1 MVADQEF
8 RLCRGVW
15 HRFLPLVHR
24 ISMQRSWRGVN
35 RRLSSQIPEI
45 CNVMP
50 AGTSLVLLLPA
61 YALTPFRHTI
71 RKAFATENAYR
82 SHITSK
88 KHRVAEAKW
97 AEQQAGRVKIGEGE
111 NVPGEF
117 EQVREMQMRA
127 DDAKVAETSA
137 AETTK
142 PEETKKVE
150 EPVET
155 MEEDDEEE
163 EEPTIEE
170 SIEAKI
176 ARARGRIPP
185 NGCLFCA
192 HTSEDIES
200 NLQHMAIQHSF
211 FLPDTEYLVD
221 VEGLLQYLGEKVA
234 IGNVCLYCPAN
245 KVDEEGHP
253 VGNEFGSLEAVRAH
267 MKAKGHCKL
276 AYDTEWERQE
286 VSEYYDFE
294 ASYPDAEE
302 RRARREAREAR
313 RAAREERRQARDER
327 RKSKA
332 ERDAAEGWEEVGE
345 DENMVE
351 EVDEVVEEGESE
363 DEESVISDDTDSD
376 MDSDFEESGAALAPD
391 GLSLRLPSGRT
402 LGHKSLRIYYAQHLR
417 PLADPENPDES
428 NPNTA
433 VTIKLR
439 NIRQRLA
446 DPTAALI
453 PTTGGSGG
461 YGRGQEVMKARNAG
475 EAKWAKKMA
484 RDNRDIKKL
493 EAHKTRV
500 AIKVH
505 NSQKHFR
512 DPLREPFVEWGI
524 GWLLIFLTVQ

>member
-1 MVADQEF
+1 M
-8 RLCRGVW
+8 RC
-15 HRFLPLVHR
+15 LPV
-24 ISMQRSWRGVN
+24 RSS
-35 RRLSSQIPEI
+35 LSAVFAQD
-45 CNVMP
+45 
-50 AGTSLVLLLPA
+50 A
-61 YALTPFRHTI
+61 YNSFGSRNS
-71 RKAFATENAYR
+71 KAFATENAYR

-97 AEQQAGRVKIGEGE
+97 AEQQAGRVKISEGE

-117 EQVREMQMRA
+117 AHAREMQMRA
-127 DDAKVAETSA
+127 EEDAKVAETSGGV
-137 AETTK
+137 AEANK
-142 PEETKKVE
+142 SEEVVKKAEETAE
-150 EPVET
+150 A
-155 MEEDDEEE
+155 MEQDEADEE
-163 EEPTIEE
+163 EEPTMEE

-185 NGCLFCA
+185 NGCLFCN

-200 NLQHMAIQHSF
+200 NLQHMAVQHSF

-245 KVDEEGHP
+245 KIDEDGHP

-313 RAAREERRQARDER
+313 RAERAERRQAREERR
-327 RKSKA
+327 KSRA
-332 ERDAAEGWEEVGE
+332 ERDAAEGWEEVDE
-345 DENMVE
+345 DDNMVE
-351 EVDEVVEEGESE
+351 EVDEVVEEAESE

-376 MDSDFEESGAALAPD
+376 LDSEFEEVGAALAPD

-402 LGHKSLRIYYAQHLR
+402 LGHRSLRVYYAQHLR
-417 PLADPENPDES
+417 PLPDSENPDES

-433 VTIKLR
+433 ITTKLR
-439 NIRQRLA
+439 AVRQRLA

-453 PTTGGSGG
+453 PTAGGSGG

-475 EAKWAKKMA
+475 EAKWAKKIA

-512 DPLREPFVEWGI
+512 DPLRELQVRWCLRR
-524 GWLLIFLTVQ
+524 LLIMLSVVQ

>member
-1 MVADQEF
+1 MADHDSSHVFTCISCAVAFNDPALQRQHF
-8 RLCRGVW
+8 ASDW
-15 HRFLPLVHR
+15 HRYNMKRRVASLPPVSAQNFNAKVLERREQTAVKPDPR
-24 ISMQRSWRGVN
+24 DMQ
-35 RRLSSQIPEI
+35 
-45 CNVMP
+45 CD
-50 AGTSLVLLLPA
+50 AC
-61 YALTPFRHTI
+61 

-117 EQVREMQMRA
+117 AQAREMQMRA
-127 DDAKVAETSA
+127 EDDAKIAETSGGA
-137 AETTK
+137 AEATK
-142 PEETKKVE
+142 
-150 EPVET
+150 
-155 MEEDDEEE
+155 EEDVKKTEAPAEAMEQDDAEEE
-163 EEPTIEE
+163 EEPTMEE

-185 NGCLFCA
+185 NGCLFCN

-200 NLQHMAIQHSF
+200 NLQHMAVQHSF

-245 KVDEEGHP
+245 KIDEDGHP

-302 RRARREAREAR
+302 RRVRREAREAR
-313 RAAREERRQARDER
+313 RAERAERRQAREERR
-327 RKSKA
+327 KSRA
-332 ERDAAEGWEEVGE
+332 ERDAAEGWEEVDE
-345 DENMVE
+345 DDNMVE
-351 EVDEVVEEGESE
+351 EVDEVVEEAESE
-363 DEESVISDDTDSD
+363 DEESVVSDDTDSD
-376 MDSDFEESGAALAPD
+376 LDSEFEESGAALAPD

-402 LGHKSLRIYYAQHLR
+402 LGHRSLRVYYAQHLR
-417 PLADPENPDES
+417 PLPDPENPDES

-433 VTIKLR
+433 ITTKLR
-439 NIRQRLA
+439 AVRQRLA

-453 PTTGGSGG
+453 PIAGGSGG

-512 DPLREPFVEWGI
+512 DPL
-524 GWLLIFLTVQ
+524 LQ

>member
-1 MVADQEF
+1 
-8 RLCRGVW
+8 
-15 HRFLPLVHR
+15 
-24 ISMQRSWRGVN
+24 
-35 RRLSSQIPEI
+35 
-45 CNVMP
+45 VML
-50 AGTSLVLLLPA
+50 AGTPPVSPFHFCVM
-61 YALTPFRHTI
+61 LTTHNTR

-97 AEQQAGRVKIGEGE
+97 AEQQGGKVKIGEGE

-127 DDAKVAETSA
+127 DDAKVVE
-137 AETTK
+137 EK
-142 PEETKKVE
+142 PEEKTEEVKKTE
-150 EPVET
+150 EPVEET
-155 MEEDDEEE
+155 MEDDEEE

-185 NGCLFCA
+185 NGCLFCT
-192 HTSEDIES
+192 HTSEDIEA

-245 KVDEEGHP
+245 KIDEEGHP

-313 RAAREERRQARDER
+313 RAAREERRQAREER
-327 RKSKA
+327 RKTKA

-363 DEESVISDDTDSD
+363 DEEESVISDDTDSD

-433 VTIKLR
+433 ITTKLR
-439 NIRQRLA
+439 AVRQLLA
-446 DPTAALI
+446 DPTSALI
-453 PTTGGSGG
+453 PSSGGSGG
-461 YGRGQEVMKARNAG
+461 FGRGQQVMKARNAG

-512 DPLREPFVEWGI
+512 DPLREFVVRGVVCVVADVFF
-524 GWLLIFLTVQ
+524 FLTVQ